1 MGNWH
6 RGFDMGLGDWIWE
19 LGIMIRDLGLGSV
32 IGHWGLGIGDWDWR
46 LELGIGIRDWNWG
59 LGIRIWIGDRDWD

>member
-1 MGNWH
+1 
-6 RGFDMGLGDWIWE
+6 
-19 LGIMIRDLGLGSV
+19 MIRDLGLGSV